1 MKQTAIRIE
10 DVSKTYCIR
19 QVGTGTLCHDLN
31 RFWYRLRGKG
41 DPYAKVGEVNDRQVK
56 GQGNYVRAL
65 DQISL
70 DILEGQIIGIIGRN
84 GAGKSTLLKIISK
97 ITTPTEGVV
106 KLRGKVASLLEVG
119 TGFRSDLTGRENI
132 YLNGTIMG
140 MGISEVKSKFDAIVD
155 FAGVERYIDTPVKR
169 YSSGMLVRLGFAVA
183 AHLEPDILIVD
194 EVLAVGDAEFQKKAI
209 GKLGQMSRDRART
222 VLFVSHNMGAI
233 KSICDRTIV
242 LDKGQLLFDGET
254 DQAIRR
260 YLSNISKFSNVNL
273 ASRVDRR
280 GNGFLRFTEFVLTDG
295 EDRPTGVVCTG
306 MHIKLHFKFEVKD
319 PLKKTK
325 LFAELRSSS
334 GYTLFLCSNYFS
346 NEFYDIAPGK
356 WEIIFDMP
364 KLPLLS
370 GQYIIDLK
378 ATTGKLV
385 LDQLESA
392 VCLDVENGDFY
403 GSGRIASSKSGVL
416 VEHTSSLHR
425 L

>member
-1 MKQTAIRIE
+1 MKQTSIRIE
-10 DVSKTYCIR
+10 DLSKVYCIR

-31 RFWYRLRGKG
+31 RFWHRLRGKS
-41 DPYAKVGEVNDRQVK
+41 DPYAKVGEVNNRESK
-56 GQGNYVRAL
+56 GQGDYVLAL
-65 DQISL
+65 NQICL
-70 DILEGQIIGIIGRN
+70 NVFAGQIIGIIGRN

-183 AHLEPDILIVD
+183 AQLEPDILIVD

-222 VLFVSHNMGAI
+222 ILFVSHNMGAI
-233 KSICDRTIV
+233 KSLCDRTIV

-254 DQAIRR
+254 DQAIGR
-260 YLSNISKFSNVNL
+260 YLSNISKFSNVEL

-280 GNGFLRFTEFVLTDG
+280 GNGLLRFTEFVLTDE
-295 EDRPTGVVCTG
+295 EDQPTGIVCTG
-306 MHIKLHFKFEVKD
+306 MHIRLHFNFEVKD

-356 WEIIFDMP
+356 WKITFDMP
-364 KLPLLS
+364 KLPLPS
-370 GQYIIDLK
+370 GRYVIDLK

-392 VCLDVENGDFY
+392 VCLDVESGDFY
-403 GSGRIASSKSGVL
+403 GSGRVVSSKSGVL
-416 VEHTSSLHR
+416 VEHTSSLQR

>member
-1 MKQTAIRIE
+1 MKQTSIRIE
-10 DVSKTYCIR
+10 DLSKVYCIR

-31 RFWYRLRGKG
+31 RFWHRLRGKS
-41 DPYAKVGEVNDRQVK
+41 DPYAKVGEVNNRESK
-56 GQGNYVRAL
+56 GQGDYVLAL
-65 DQISL
+65 NQICL
-70 DILEGQIIGIIGRN
+70 NVFAGQIIGIIGRN

-222 VLFVSHNMGAI
+222 ILFVSHNMGAI
-233 KSICDRTIV
+233 KSLCDRTIV

-254 DQAIRR
+254 DQAIGR
-260 YLSNISKFSNVNL
+260 YLSNISKFSNVEL

-280 GNGFLRFTEFVLTDG
+280 GNGLLRFTEFVLTDE
-295 EDRPTGVVCTG
+295 EDQPTGIVLLPG
-306 MHIKLHFKFEVKD
+306 
-319 PLKKTK
+319 
-325 LFAELRSSS
+325 RSRRQKVIA
-334 GYTLFLCSNYFS
+334 LCQ
-346 NEFYDIAPGK
+346 ERLCDHK
-356 WEIIFDMP
+356 
-364 KLPLLS
+364 
-370 GQYIIDLK
+370 
-378 ATTGKLV
+378 
-385 LDQLESA
+385 
-392 VCLDVENGDFY
+392 
-403 GSGRIASSKSGVL
+403 GS
-416 VEHTSSLHR
+416 
-425 L
+425 